1 MSGEDRRDRNNLR
14 ILIVLLLIAAGIG
27 GTAMVMQG
35 LRRSNALQDCLMTGR
50 SNCAPIQTSH

>member
-1 MSGEDRRDRNNLR
+1 MSGEDNRSRNNLR

-50 SNCAPIQTSH
+50 SNCAPLDTSH